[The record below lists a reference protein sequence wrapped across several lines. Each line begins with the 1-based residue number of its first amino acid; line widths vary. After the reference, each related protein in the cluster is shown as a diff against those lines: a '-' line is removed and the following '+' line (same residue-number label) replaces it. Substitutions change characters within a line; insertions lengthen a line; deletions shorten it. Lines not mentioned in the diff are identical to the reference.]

1 LAEKCVVEVW
11 VVEAAKGDGDRN
23 EGRLVEEENWGNG
36 DRNGG
41 LGIRMW
47 RMGVCCC
54 GMKRDLFNGVVG

>member
-1 LAEKCVVEVW
+1 M
-11 VVEAAKGDGDRN
+11 EAAKGDGDRN